1 MLLYCVY
8 VIDFICYYIVFM
20 SLILVLYV
28 SIENDTLLT
37 TKRKKNDAQHEQEEE
52 TELERTDS

>member
-1 MLLYCVY
+1 
-8 VIDFICYYIVFM
+8 M
-20 SLILVLYV
+20 SLILYV
-28 SIENDTLLT
+28 SMENDTLLT